1 MELITQTNS
10 HNLFHTLERII
21 ECTFYYAMIIFNQTF
36 EYANLRRMVEILN
49 DPTQR
54 NISEIMISVGKSSF
68 ICGFFIGII
77 LGSNPMVFGI
87 ILVVMSIVTINNNEI
102 LEALMDQENE
112 SNS

>member
-1 MELITQTNS
+1 MDLITQTNS
-10 HNLFHTLERII
+10 QTLFYTLERII
-21 ECTFYYAMIIFNQTF
+21 ECTFYYAMIILNQTF

-54 NISEIMISVGKSSF
+54 NISEILISVGKSSF

-77 LGSNPMVFGI
+77 LGLNPMVFGI

-102 LEALMDQENE
+102 LEALLDQENE
-112 SNS
+112 NNS

>member
-10 HNLFHTLERII
+10 QNLFHTLERII
-21 ECTFYYAMIIFNQTF
+21 ECTFYYGMIILNQTF

-54 NISEIMISVGKSSF
+54 NISEILISVGKSSF
-68 ICGFFIGII
+68 ICGFLIGII

-102 LEALMDQENE
+102 LEALLDQENE
-112 SNS
+112 NNS